1 MFHYVNAQLV
11 ARVERIMSNDDIVL
25 WSDGTWCYGSEF
37 PEMTFMSDDYQI
49 LKFGTIEHFDFQNM
63 DIPF

>member
-1 MFHYVNAQLV
+1 
-11 ARVERIMSNDDIVL
+11 MSNDDIVL